1 MGQFD
6 TADNLTPRTI
16 WQQHKFYISSIVW
29 PQNMIRNILIAT
41 IYLFDW
47 KLSCIMSLYQIR
59 ARQGPHIK
67 TYLISWQ
74 LFGPKIS
81 LEIHCWPITTF
92 FKTVGENFSW
102 CQIVLFCMMV
112 SNCPF
117 CTMVSNC
124 PRCQIVLGVKLS
136 SLPSWCQI
144 VLLAIMVSNC
154 PKCQMVLGVKLSAVS
169 NGPRILVDTW
179 TEKSLLLFMINHG
192 IWLISK

>member
-1 MGQFD
+1 MTVIFYGSNMVMGQFD
-6 TADNLTPRTI
+6 TEDNLTPRTI
-16 WQQHKFYISSIVW
+16 WHRPCKEDNLTPRTIWHRGQFDTIMQNRTIWHRPCQEDNLTPRTIWHHHKFYISAIVW
-29 PQNMIRNILIAT
+29 PRNMIRNILIAT

-92 FKTVGENFSW
+92 FKTVGENFSQ

-112 SNCPF
+112 SNCP
-117 CTMVSNC
+117 
-124 PRCQIVLGVKLS
+124 ILHDGVKLS
-136 SLPSWCQI
+136 
-144 VLLAIMVSNC
+144 
-154 PKCQMVLGVKLSAVS
+154 
-169 NGPRILVDTW
+169 
-179 TEKSLLLFMINHG
+179 
-192 IWLISK
+192 

>member
-1 MGQFD
+1 MTPSCKIGQFD
-6 TADNLTPRTI
+6 TDHARRTIWHLGQFDTIIQNGTIWHRPCKEDNLTPRTI
-16 WQQHKFYISSIVW
+16 WHHHKFYISTIVW

-92 FKTVGENFSW
+92 FKTVGENFSQ

-112 SNCPF
+112 SNCP
-117 CTMVSNC
+117 
-124 PRCQIVLGVKLS
+124 ILHDGVKLS
-136 SLPSWCQI
+136 SVSNGPLCLHGVKLSYLPLWCQI
-144 VLLAIMVSNC
+144 VRS
-154 PKCQMVLGVKLSAVS
+154 VKLS
-169 NGPRILVDTW
+169 
-179 TEKSLLLFMINHG
+179 
-192 IWLISK
+192 

>member
-1 MGQFD
+1 
-6 TADNLTPRTI
+6 
-16 WQQHKFYISSIVW
+16 
-29 PQNMIRNILIAT
+29 
-41 IYLFDW
+41 
-47 KLSCIMSLYQIR
+47 MSLYQIR

-92 FKTVGENFSW
+92 FKTVGENFSR

-112 SNCPF
+112 SNCPILHDGVKLSA
-117 CTMVSNC
+117 VSNS
-124 PRCQIVLGVKLS
+124 PRCQIVRCVKLS

-154 PKCQMVLGVKLSAVS
+154 PRCQIVLGVKLSSVS
-169 NGPRILVDTW
+169 NCPPCMVGVKL
-179 TEKSLLLFMINHG
+179 S
-192 IWLISK
+192 

>member
-1 MGQFD
+1 MSGNRTRNRQWLPSSLFYKYCFESLYLHILDQNACFLTWSKYMMETPLGLNSVMGQFDSADNLTPTMQGGQFD

-16 WQQHKFYISSIVW
+16 WHHHKFHISTIVW

-92 FKTVGENFSW
+92 FKTVG
-102 CQIVLFCMMV
+102 
-112 SNCPF
+112 
-117 CTMVSNC
+117 
-124 PRCQIVLGVKLS
+124 
-136 SLPSWCQI
+136 
-144 VLLAIMVSNC
+144 
-154 PKCQMVLGVKLSAVS
+154 
-169 NGPRILVDTW
+169 
-179 TEKSLLLFMINHG
+179 
-192 IWLISK
+192 

>member
-1 MGQFD
+1 MENMWTAVREPFFSSSIPRSSGWLSGWGEVEMSCLLKTGTVIDLKLFQMATNAMASTESNHAIFECGDGTIWHRGQFDTWDNLTPTMQGGQFD
-6 TADNLTPRTI
+6 TADNFTPRTI
-16 WQQHKFYISSIVW
+16 WHHHKFYISTIVW

-92 FKTVGENFSW
+92 F
-102 CQIVLFCMMV
+102 
-112 SNCPF
+112 
-117 CTMVSNC
+117 
-124 PRCQIVLGVKLS
+124 
-136 SLPSWCQI
+136 
-144 VLLAIMVSNC
+144 
-154 PKCQMVLGVKLSAVS
+154 
-169 NGPRILVDTW
+169 
-179 TEKSLLLFMINHG
+179 
-192 IWLISK
+192 

>member
-1 MGQFD
+1 MQGGQFD

-16 WQQHKFYISSIVW
+16 WHHHKFYISTIVW
-29 PQNMIRNILIAT
+29 PRNMIRNILIAT

-92 FKTVGENFSW
+92 FLKLLVKIFHSVKLSYFAWW
-102 CQIVLFCMMV
+102 CQIVLFCM
-112 SNCPF
+112 
-117 CTMVSNC
+117 MVSNC

-169 NGPRILVDTW
+169 NGPRI
-179 TEKSLLLFMINHG
+179 TEI
-192 IWLISK
+192 

>member
-1 MGQFD
+1 MQGGQFD

-16 WQQHKFYISSIVW
+16 WHHHKFYISTIVW
-29 PQNMIRNILIAT
+29 PRNMIKNILIAT

-92 FKTVGENFSW
+92 FLNCWWKFFT
-102 CQIVLFCMMV
+102 V
-112 SNCPF
+112 SNCPT
-117 CTMVSNC
+117 CMVGVKLSYFAWW
-124 PRCQIVLGVKLS
+124 CQIVLGVKLS
-136 SLPSWCQI
+136 S
-144 VLLAIMVSNC
+144 VSNC
-154 PKCQMVLGVKLSAVS
+154 PPCMVGVKLSSVS
-169 NGPRILVDTW
+169 NCPRCQIVPSPL
-179 TEKSLLLFMINHG
+179 
-192 IWLISK
+192 

>member
-1 MGQFD
+1 MQGGQFD

-16 WQQHKFYISSIVW
+16 WHHHKFYISTIVW
-29 PQNMIRNILIAT
+29 PRNMIRNILIAT

-47 KLSCIMSLYQIR
+47 ILSCKMSLYQIR

-92 FKTVGENFSW
+92 FKTVGENFSQ

-112 SNCPF
+112 SNCP
-117 CTMVSNC
+117 
-124 PRCQIVLGVKLS
+124 ILHD
-136 SLPSWCQI
+136 
-144 VLLAIMVSNC
+144 
-154 PKCQMVLGVKLSAVS
+154 GVKLSAVS
-169 NGPRILVDTW
+169 NGPRISHWNSHWSQKFFGEGLPI
-179 TEKSLLLFMINHG
+179 ELERKQKLFWNPYGNRNG
-192 IWLISK
+192 IR

>member
-1 MGQFD
+1 MQGGQFD

-16 WQQHKFYISSIVW
+16 WHHHKFYISTIVW

-92 FKTVGENFSW
+92 FKTVGENFSQ

-112 SNCPF
+112 SNCPRCQIVLF
-117 CTMVSNC
+117 AFMVSNC
-124 PRCQIVLGVKLS
+124 P
-136 SLPSWCQI
+136 
-144 VLLAIMVSNC
+144 
-154 PKCQMVLGVKLSAVS
+154 
-169 NGPRILVDTW
+169 TW
-179 TEKSLLLFMINHG
+179 TKSKRMHFFLGKPSLREVPG
-192 IWLISK
+192 IFIIW

>member
-1 MGQFD
+1 MQGGQFD

-16 WQQHKFYISSIVW
+16 WHHHKFHISAIVW
-29 PQNMIRNILIAT
+29 PPNMIRNILIAT

-92 FKTVGENFSW
+92 FLKLLVKIFHSVKLSYFAWW

-112 SNCPF
+112 SNCPWCQIVHF
-117 CTMVSNC
+117 AFMVSNC
-124 PRCQIVLGVKLS
+124 PTCHY
-136 SLPSWCQI
+136 
-144 VLLAIMVSNC
+144 
-154 PKCQMVLGVKLSAVS
+154 GVKLSAVS
-169 NGPRILVDTW
+169 NGPRIQ
-179 TEKSLLLFMINHG
+179 KSGWCL
-192 IWLISK
+192 ST

>member
-1 MGQFD
+1 MQGGQFD

-16 WQQHKFYISSIVW
+16 WHHHKFYISTIVW

-92 FKTVGENFSW
+92 FKTVGENFSQ
-102 CQIVLFCMMV
+102 CQIDLFCMMV
-112 SNCPF
+112 SNF
-117 CTMVSNC
+117 
-124 PRCQIVLGVKLS
+124 PRCQIVRGVKLS
-136 SLPSWCQI
+136 HHPMRVLPRSWCRIEAQ
-144 VLLAIMVSNC
+144 VLKITNGNAPLIDWTKNYFICHVTH
-154 PKCQMVLGVKLSAVS
+154 VGRLSLKKMRLKA
-169 NGPRILVDTW
+169 
-179 TEKSLLLFMINHG
+179 LLFNL
-192 IWLISK
+192 WPFENPA

>member
-1 MGQFD
+1 MQGGQFD

-16 WQQHKFYISSIVW
+16 WHHHKFYISTIVW

-47 KLSCIMSLYQIR
+47 KLSCIMSLYQMR
-59 ARQGPHIK
+59 AQQGPHIK

-92 FKTVGENFSW
+92 FKTVGENFSQ
-102 CQIVLFCMMV
+102 CQIVLFCM
-112 SNCPF
+112 
-117 CTMVSNC
+117 MVSNC

-154 PKCQMVLGVKLSAVS
+154 LKCQIVLGVKLSAVS
-169 NGPRILVDTW
+169 NCPRCQIVPSPLN
-179 TEKSLLLFMINHG
+179 LAG
-192 IWLISK
+192 

>member
-1 MGQFD
+1 MQGGQFD

-16 WQQHKFYISSIVW
+16 WHHHKFYISAIVW
-29 PQNMIRNILIAT
+29 PRNIIRNILIAT

-92 FKTVGENFSW
+92 FKTVGENFAMKSGQVAAGFWFDFLCVILW
-102 CQIVLFCMMV
+102 CKE
-112 SNCPF
+112 
-117 CTMVSNC
+117 T
-124 PRCQIVLGVKLS
+124 
-136 SLPSWCQI
+136 LPSKRAPDKGTRKKASLERCYPSPP
-144 VLLAIMVSNC
+144 VS
-154 PKCQMVLGVKLSAVS
+154 
-169 NGPRILVDTW
+169 I
-179 TEKSLLLFMINHG
+179 
-192 IWLISK
+192 

>member
-1 MGQFD
+1 MQNR
-6 TADNLTPRTI
+6 TIWHRPCKEDNLTPRTI
-16 WQQHKFYISSIVW
+16 WHHHKFYISTIVW

-92 FKTVGENFSW
+92 FKTVGENFSQ

-112 SNCPF
+112 SNCPRCQIVLF
-117 CTMVSNC
+117 AFMVSNC
-124 PRCQIVLGVKLS
+124 PTCHYGVKLS
-136 SLPSWCQI
+136 E
-144 VLLAIMVSNC
+144 
-154 PKCQMVLGVKLSAVS
+154 VS
-169 NGPRILVDTW
+169 NGPRCQIVRGVKW
-179 TEKSLLLFMINHG
+179 S
-192 IWLISK
+192 